1 MVTQVIAPVDPRGG
15 PCKAMQGVP
24 LVVLTRISGIRRAVL
39 ADGAFATRCS
49 SHESGMAFAAQKEVV
64 VTSTDRTHARSRSV
78 AALVAAGV
86 AATLALASAGPAWPQ
101 APPSPS
107 PAETCTPGQMV
118 DFCIEIPRTRQAFLL
133 DKGAFTTFAFPG
145 AVLTTIFRINNRG
158 QMVGTY
164 VDAGGATPGG
174 FTHGFLLEDGV
185 FTTIDVPGSSGP
197 LETEILGINNR
208 GQMVGTYRDAEDV
221 IHGFLLDD
229 GVFTTI
235 DHPDAIRETVLFGI
249 NSRGQILGGY
259 VDAGGT
265 RRSFLLQRGVF
276 TDFAVPGASRTAGF
290 DLNDRGQVVGFYVDA
305 VGPGHGFLLD
315 RGRFTTIDIPD
326 ESGPRPTQILGI
338 NNRGQMVGAYITAE
352 GFIQN
357 FLMDKNGVVT
367 SIDHPDAVMIPGLS
381 GTALLGI
388 DERGRIVG
396 AFLAE

>member
-1 MVTQVIAPVDPRGG
+1 MTSVD
-15 PCKAMQGVP
+15 
-24 LVVLTRISGIRRAVL
+24 RAH
-39 ADGAFATRCS
+39 R
-49 SHESGMAFAAQKEVV
+49 
-64 VTSTDRTHARSRSV
+64 RSRI
-78 AALVAAGV
+78 AILAAGV
-86 AATLALASAGPAWPQ
+86 AITFALAGTTPAWAQ
-101 APPSPS
+101 APPRTQD
-107 PAETCTPGQMV
+107 EVCTPGQMV
-118 DFCIEIPRTRQAFLL
+118 DFCSEIPRTRQAFLL
-133 DKGAFTTFAFPG
+133 DKKGVFTTFAFPG

-164 VDAGGATPGG
+164 VDASGATPGG

-185 FTTIDVPGSSGP
+185 FTTIDVPGPSGP
-197 LETEILGINNR
+197 LESEILGINNR

-235 DHPDAIRETVLFGI
+235 DHPDAARETVLFGI
-249 NSRGQILGGY
+249 NNRGQILGGY

-290 DLNDRGQVVGFYVDA
+290 DLNDRGQVVGFFVDA

-367 SIDHPDAVMIPGLS
+367 SIDHPDAVMQPDRS

-388 DERGRIVG
+388 NERGEIVG